1 MTARNHNLTNPAI
14 RSSRVGAALLT
25 VVIVAAAPGGAA
37 RAASV
42 RVWATAIVV
51 ANDVHLN
58 DVCELRGFDPDVERA
73 LRQAIVM
80 PAPAPGE
87 TLTLLQAK
95 IRDAVRAAGANMAF
109 VTIGGAARCEV
120 SRPSQA
126 VADAPRA
133 NAGGAGSQTNGR
145 PDKPLT
151 RQAAPPSQDHQTRN
165 VSTLRTAVV
174 EFFDSELRRY
184 RGSADV
190 TFDRSTEQL
199 LELTSPPYTFRVRR
213 RGGAPLGLVA
223 VEVDVLSGGSVV
235 QTVPLAVQVFMTRD
249 VVVARRS
256 INQGATI
263 GLKDVETTELR
274 FDRVEQIG
282 LLDATRIIG
291 QRAKRFVSSGSMID
305 LADVESVP
313 IVVRGQLITLVS
325 VAGGVEV
332 VTTAKAAGD
341 GLYGDTIKVRAVDNR
356 RVEFD
361 AVVIGPARARVGRSA
376 PTLQTPVSLVKVG
389 S

>member
-1 MTARNHNLTNPAI
+1 
-14 RSSRVGAALLT
+14 
-25 VVIVAAAPGGAA
+25 
-37 RAASV
+37 
-42 RVWATAIVV
+42 
-51 ANDVHLN
+51 
-58 DVCELRGFDPDVERA
+58 
-73 LRQAIVM
+73 
-80 PAPAPGE
+80 
-87 TLTLLQAK
+87 
-95 IRDAVRAAGANMAF
+95 
-109 VTIGGAARCEV
+109 
-120 SRPSQA
+120 
-126 VADAPRA
+126 
-133 NAGGAGSQTNGR
+133 
-145 PDKPLT
+145 
-151 RQAAPPSQDHQTRN
+151 
-165 VSTLRTAVV
+165 
-174 EFFDSELRRY
+174 
-184 RGSADV
+184 
-190 TFDRSTEQL
+190 
-199 LELTSPPYTFRVRR
+199 
-213 RGGAPLGLVA
+213 VA